1 MTGPERSASADSG
14 PPLLAPPTPRRSV
27 VAFPAGTQDPAAG
40 DADTL
45 AVDDLARVTKT
56 RGADE

>member
-1 MTGPERSASADSG
+1 
-14 PPLLAPPTPRRSV
+14 V